1 MRRRLTCLAVV
12 VVFVVGTAVVVLG
25 STASAQGPSL
35 GVFRNVA
42 AWVDVFDYTPRLQ
55 KGNVEPRVT
64 PDSIGDMAA
73 LGVKT
78 LYLQVANPD
87 GAPANQLTDRV
98 QLRALLAGAH
108 QHDVA
113 VVPWFLP
120 AFASPADDLATM
132 KQILALR
139 VGGQRVDGL

>member
-1 MRRRLTCLAVV
+1 MRRRLTCLAVAV
-12 VVFVVGTAVVVLG
+12 VLVVGTAVALLG
-25 STASAQGPSL
+25 STGSAQSPAL

-64 PDSIGDMAA
+64 PGSIGDMAA

-98 QLRALLAGAH
+98 QLRSILAAAH
-108 QHDVA
+108 EHDVA

-120 AFASPADDLATM
+120 SFTTPADD
-132 KQILALR
+132 
-139 VGGQRVDGL
+139 